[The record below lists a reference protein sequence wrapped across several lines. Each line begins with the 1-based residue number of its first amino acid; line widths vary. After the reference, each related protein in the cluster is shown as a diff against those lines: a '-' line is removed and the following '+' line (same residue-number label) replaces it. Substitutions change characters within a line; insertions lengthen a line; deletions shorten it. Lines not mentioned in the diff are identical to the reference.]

1 MGLNCATGPQEMA
14 EHVKWLAENWDGLLS
29 VQPNAGLPELID
41 GKTVYPLGGREL
53 AAWLERFVEEDGLN
67 LIGGCC
73 GTSIEHI
80 QALDAMLRRRAGA
93 GLRPP
98 VRTRTVHRS
107 EEHTSELQSLMRI
120 SYD

>member
-93 GLRPP
+93 GLWPP
-98 VRTRTVHRS
+98 VRRGRVQWTLSGASV
-107 EEHTSELQSLMRI
+107 
-120 SYD
+120 

>member
-73 GTSIEHI
+73 GTSSE
-80 QALDAMLRRRAGA
+80 ARRVGKEC
-93 GLRPP
+93 
-98 VRTRTVHRS
+98 VRKGRYRW
-107 EEHTSELQSLMRI
+107 LP
-120 SYD
+120 DN